1 LLVLEL
7 WYGWGPDAVKEDDE
21 QLSVGGLLGVDDLT
35 LRSRSR
41 RREIDSRNRSHM
53 RHRAPCTRGVPL
65 GLRMIVGVTG
75 LRCHK
80 DKQREAQCN
89 GRNLTGIEA
98 HGVHRM
104 MLSGSH
110 YSRKTRINGTIALGS
125 WFRLSQM
132 VIQ

>member
-1 LLVLEL
+1 M
-7 WYGWGPDAVKEDDE
+7 KEDDE
-21 QLSVGGLLGVDDLT
+21 QLSVGRLLCILDLT

-41 RREIDSRNRSHM
+41 RGEIDSRNRSHM

-80 DKQREAQCN
+80 DQQREAQCD

-98 HGVHRM
+98 HGVHSM

-110 YSRKTRINGTIALGS
+110 FSRKDRINVHMPFEKRDLNYRK
-125 WFRLSQM
+125 W
-132 VIQ
+132 